1 VLSAALEKAVKRAAR
16 ETARQAEEKAGAL
29 KTLVTGGAGF
39 IGSNLVDALLA
50 RGDDVVVLDNL
61 ATGRRSNLDSALT
74 HGAKL
79 VVEDVRDAA
88 LVRSLLEQE
97 RPEVVFHLAAQMDVR
112 VSAAKPVYD
121 AEVNVIGTINML
133 EAARLSGSRRLIF
146 ASTGGAIYG
155 ETDVLPTPEDTEINS
170 EAPYGQS
177 KYAAEGYCDLWG
189 RLHGLS
195 TASLRFGNVYG
206 PRQDPLGEAGVVAIF
221 CGKLR
226 DRGQPTVFGDGLQTR
241 DYIYVEEVVG
251 AALIASAN
259 EVTGPFNVGTGKES
273 SVLDL
278 VQVLGKLGRELDIIG
293 EADSFEPQFAPA
305 RAGEVQRSSLDP
317 RRSREVLGFEAR
329 VALEEGMRR
338 TLRWVVAED
347 AQHVRAQAS

>member
-1 VLSAALEKAVKRAAR
+1 M
-16 ETARQAEEKAGAL
+16 

-50 RGDDVVVLDNL
+50 RGDEVVVLDNL
-61 ATGRRSNLDSALT
+61 ATGRRANLDSALT
-74 HGAKL
+74 KGARL
-79 VVEDVRDAA
+79 VVEDIRDAA

-133 EAARLSGSRRLIF
+133 EAARLCGTRRF
-146 ASTGGAIYG
+146 VFSSTGGAIYG
-155 ETDVLPTPEDTEINS
+155 ETDLLPTTEDTEINS
-170 EAPYGQS
+170 EAPYGQA
-177 KYAAEGYCDLWG
+177 KYSAEGYIDLWG

-195 TASLRFGNVYG
+195 GISLRFGTVYG

-226 DRGQPTVFGDGLQTR
+226 DGGQPTVFGDGLQTR
-241 DYIYVEEVVG
+241 DYIYVKEVVE
-251 AALIASAN
+251 AALIASAS

-278 VQVLGKLGRELDIIG
+278 VDVLRKLGREMGIISPDAPF
-293 EADSFEPQFAPA
+293 EAQFAPA
-305 RAGEVQRSSLDP
+305 RAGEVQRSALDP
-317 RRSREVLGFEAR
+317 RRSRDVLGFEGR
-329 VALEEGMRR
+329 VELEEGLRH
-338 TLRWVVAED
+338 TLEWVVAEEA
-347 AQHVRAQAS
+347 AQVRAKAS

>member
-1 VLSAALEKAVKRAAR
+1 VKA
-16 ETARQAEEKAGAL
+16 
-29 KTLVTGGAGF
+29 LVTGGAGF

-50 RGDDVVVLDNL
+50 RGDEVVVLDNL
-61 ATGRRSNLDSALT
+61 ATGRRSNLDSALA
-74 HGAKL
+74 HGARL
-79 VVEDVRDAA
+79 VVEDIRDAP
-88 LVRSLLEQE
+88 LVHSLLEQE

-133 EAARLSGSRRLIF
+133 EAARLSGSRRFVF

-155 ETDVLPTPEDTEINS
+155 ETDVLPTPETTEINS
-170 EAPYGQS
+170 EAPYGQA
-177 KYAAEGYCDLWG
+177 KYSAEGYCDLWG

-195 TASLRFGNVYG
+195 SVSLRFGNVYG

-226 DRGQPTVFGDGLQTR
+226 DRGQPTVFGDGCQTR
-241 DYIYVEEVVG
+241 DYIYVQEVVN
-251 AALIASAN
+251 AALIASSN

-278 VQVLGKLGRELDIIG
+278 VDVLKKLGRDMDIIG
-293 EADSFEPQFAPA
+293 PNDPFEAQFAPP
-305 RAGEVQRSSLDP
+305 RAGEVQRSTLDP
-317 RRSREVLGFEAR
+317 RKSRDVLGFEAH
-329 VALEEGMRR
+329 VGLEEGMRR
-338 TLRWVVAED
+338 TLEWVVAENA
-347 AQHVRAQAS
+347 AQVRKAS

>member
-1 VLSAALEKAVKRAAR
+1 MKV
-16 ETARQAEEKAGAL
+16 
-29 KTLVTGGAGF
+29 LVTGGAGF

-61 ATGRRSNLDSALT
+61 ATGRRANLDSALAR
-74 HGAKL
+74 GARL
-79 VVEDVRDAA
+79 VVEDIRDAE

-133 EAARLSGSRRLIF
+133 EAARLCGARRFVF

-155 ETDVLPTPEDTEINS
+155 ETDVLPTPESTEINS
-170 EAPYGQS
+170 EAPYGQA
-177 KYAAEGYCDLWG
+177 KYSAEGYCELWG

-195 TASLRFGNVYG
+195 AVSLRFGNVYG

-241 DYIYVEEVVG
+241 DYIYVQEVVE

-259 EVTGPFNVGTGKES
+259 EVSGAFNVGTGKES

-278 VQVLGKLGRELDIIG
+278 VEVLRKLGRQMDIIG
-293 EADSFEPQFAPA
+293 PDDSFEPQFAPA

-317 RRSREVLGFEAR
+317 SRSRQVLGFEAR
-329 VALEEGMRR
+329 VGLELGMRR
-338 TLRWVVAED
+338 TLEWVVAEHHE
-347 AQHVRAQAS
+347 QLRAQAS

>member
-1 VLSAALEKAVKRAAR
+1 
-16 ETARQAEEKAGAL
+16 
-29 KTLVTGGAGF
+29 
-39 IGSNLVDALLA
+39 
-50 RGDDVVVLDNL
+50 VVVLDNL
-61 ATGRRSNLDSALT
+61 ATGRRSNLDSALAR
-74 HGAKL
+74 GASL
-79 VVEDVRDAA
+79 VVEDIRDAA

-133 EAARLSGSRRLIF
+133 EAARLCGTRRFVF

-170 EAPYGQS
+170 EAPYGHA
-177 KYAAEGYCDLWG
+177 KYSAEGYCDLWG

-195 TASLRFGNVYG
+195 AVSLRFGNVYG

-226 DRGQPTVFGDGLQTR
+226 DRGRPTIFGDGLQTR
-241 DYIYVEEVVG
+241 DYIYVEEVVN

-259 EVTGPFNVGTGKES
+259 EATGPFNVGTGKES

-278 VQVLGKLGRELDIIG
+278 VDVLHKLGRELDIIG
-293 EADSFEPQFAPA
+293 ASDSFEPEFAPA
-305 RAGEVQRSSLDP
+305 RAGEVQRSALDT
-317 RRSREVLGFEAR
+317 RKSREVLGFEAR
-329 VALEEGMRR
+329 VALEGGMRR
-338 TLRWVVAED
+338 TLEWVVAED
-347 AQHVRAQAS
+347 AALRAQAS

>member
-1 VLSAALEKAVKRAAR
+1 
-16 ETARQAEEKAGAL
+16 L

-50 RGDDVVVLDNL
+50 RGDEVVVLDNL
-61 ATGRRSNLDSALT
+61 ATGRRSNLNSALS
-74 HGAKL
+74 HGARL

-133 EAARLSGSRRLIF
+133 EAARLCGSRRFVF

-155 ETDVLPTPEDTEINS
+155 ETDALPTPEDTDINS
-170 EAPYGQS
+170 EAPYGQA
-177 KYAAEGYCDLWG
+177 KYSAEGYCDLWG

-195 TASLRFGNVYG
+195 AVSLRFGNVYG

-226 DRGQPTVFGDGLQTR
+226 DGTQPTVFGDGRQTR
-241 DYIYVEEVVG
+241 DYIYVEEVVN

-278 VQVLGKLGRELDIIG
+278 VQVLEKLGRELGIIG
-293 EADSFEPQFAPA
+293 QDASFEPQFAPA
-305 RAGEVQRSSLDP
+305 RPGEVQRSALDP
-317 RRSREVLGFEAR
+317 RRSREVLGFEGR
-329 VALEEGMRR
+329 VALEDGMRR
-338 TLRWVVAED
+338 TLEWVMAED
-347 AQHVRAQAS
+347 AAQVRAHAS

>member
-1 VLSAALEKAVKRAAR
+1 
-16 ETARQAEEKAGAL
+16 L

-50 RGDDVVVLDNL
+50 RGDEVVVLDNL
-61 ATGRRSNLDSALT
+61 ATGRRSNLDSALS
-74 HGAKL
+74 HRARL

-133 EAARLSGSRRLIF
+133 EAARLCGSRRFVF

-155 ETDVLPTPEDTEINS
+155 ETDVLPTPEDTDINS
-170 EAPYGQS
+170 EAPYGQA
-177 KYAAEGYCDLWG
+177 KYSAEGYCDLWG

-195 TASLRFGNVYG
+195 AVSLRFGNVYG
-206 PRQDPLGEAGVVAIF
+206 PRQDPLGEAGMVAIF

-226 DRGQPTVFGDGLQTR
+226 DGTQPTVFGDGRQTR
-241 DYIYVEEVVG
+241 DYIYVEEVVN

-278 VQVLGKLGRELDIIG
+278 VQVLEKLGRELGIIG
-293 EADSFEPQFAPA
+293 QDASFEPQFAPA
-305 RAGEVQRSSLDP
+305 RPGEVQRSALDP
-317 RRSREVLGFEAR
+317 RRSRDVLGFEGR
-329 VALEEGMRR
+329 VALEDGMRR
-338 TLRWVVAED
+338 TLEWVMAED
-347 AQHVRAQAS
+347 AAQVRAHAS